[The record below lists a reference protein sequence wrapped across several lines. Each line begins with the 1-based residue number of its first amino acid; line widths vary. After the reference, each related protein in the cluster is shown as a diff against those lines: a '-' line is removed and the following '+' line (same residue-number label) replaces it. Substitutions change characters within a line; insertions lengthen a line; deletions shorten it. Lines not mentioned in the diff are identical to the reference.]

1 MTLDAFYETL
11 RRRSRFPANK
21 TRRQSNWLYEGVK
34 INAPEFAAR
43 VHACTS
49 LCPRGGPTRR
59 AIPGPRCVPAR
70 SCTHPPGR
78 GIGVRSRLPCE
89 QNTIHDI
96 SLIANTGK
104 KKTDLA
110 TFGTSRTSSGS
121 PSGCFVFE
129 TPLAASSGG
138 GGLLTLPTWIPART
152 SGTDTGTDESVP
164 APLPSNWDGPCE
176 QNTPSV

>member
-1 MTLDAFYETL
+1 MK
-11 RRRSRFPANK
+11 RFDGEVVFLQTKHDVSQIARMMMINK
-21 TRRQSNWLYEGVK
+21 NKLV
-34 INAPEFAAR
+34 PEFAAR

-78 GIGVRSRLPCE
+78 GTCVRSRHPWQLSE
-89 QNTIHDI
+89 LYTKHAVSI
-96 SLIANTGK
+96 IARMEIKRN
-104 KKTDLA
+104 A
-110 TFGTSRTSSGS
+110 PSRTSSGS

-129 TPLAASSGG
+129 TPRAASSGG

-152 SGTDTGTDESVP
+152 SGTDTGTDESLP
-164 APLPSNWDGPCE
+164 APFPSNWDGP
-176 QNTPSV
+176 